1 MTLSTRRPVLA
12 LAALALAA
20 APLLAACGGTDD
32 TATDPATSAS
42 PTPSESPSESPSQ
55 SPSDEPSDKPSEKP
69 EPAGPSVDIT
79 IKGGNVTPLAEAVEM
94 KAGETLVLTVT
105 SDREGE
111 LHVHSSPEQTYAI
124 APGTEKIRVTLERPG
139 TVDIE
144 EHESGVLV
152 VRALVR

>member
-42 PTPSESPSESPSQ
+42 PTPSESPSQSPSQ
-55 SPSDEPSDKPSEKP
+55 SPTAKPSKKP

-79 IKGGNVTPLAEAVEM
+79 IEGGNVTPLAEAVEM